1 MDQCCY
7 RAPNIEIGP
16 LRVPKMESRVK
27 IACRKVVSKEVY
39 L

>member
-16 LRVPKMESRVK
+16 LGVPKIESGVK
-27 IACRKVVSKEVY
+27 IGYRKVVSDWLY